1 MKNWLIIVL
10 VAAGLTACA
19 SQPTGSVPDSKTT
32 ASAKSAD
39 SRVQEKILANGLKVI
54 VKEDHRA
61 PVLVSQVWY
70 KVGSGYEHD
79 GITGVSHV
87 LEHMMFKGTKKF
99 KPGEFSR
106 IIAENGGQENAFTG
120 RDYTAYFQ
128 QLEKSRLKV
137 SFEME
142 ADRMRNLV
150 LLGEEFD
157 KEIKVVMEERRM
169 RTEDN
174 PQAITYEQFSANAYL
189 NSGYHW
195 PVIGWMNDLE
205 NMQLEDLAQWYK
217 YWYAPNN
224 AVVVVV
230 GDVNAKEVFDLAE
243 KYFGGFD
250 RGEIPKRK
258 PRIEVEQIGER
269 RIVVKAPAQVPYLIM
284 GYKVPSL
291 VNAKE
296 SWEPYAL
303 EVLAAILDGGNSA
316 RFAKDLIRGSQIAQN
331 VGAGYDSITPQQ
343 EVFQFSGTP
352 SSGKTVDDLEKAI
365 KDQIAKLRKEKVSK
379 SELSR
384 VKAQVV
390 AGKVYEQDSVFYQA
404 MIIGM
409 LETMGYPWSMADE
422 YVDRINAV
430 TSEQV
435 QAVAKKYFQDE
446 SLTVAVLDPQPLDS
460 NKMRP
465 RNLGG
470 SRAH

>member
-1 MKNWLIIVL
+1 
-10 VAAGLTACA
+10 
-19 SQPTGSVPDSKTT
+19 
-32 ASAKSAD
+32 
-39 SRVQEKILANGLKVI
+39 
-54 VKEDHRA
+54 
-61 PVLVSQVWY
+61 
-70 KVGSGYEHD
+70 
-79 GITGVSHV
+79 
-87 LEHMMFKGTKKF
+87 
-99 KPGEFSR
+99 
-106 IIAENGGQENAFTG
+106 
-120 RDYTAYFQ
+120 
-128 QLEKSRLKV
+128 
-137 SFEME
+137 
-142 ADRMRNLV
+142 
-150 LLGEEFD
+150 
-157 KEIKVVMEERRM
+157 
-169 RTEDN
+169 
-174 PQAITYEQFSANAYL
+174 
-189 NSGYHW
+189 
-195 PVIGWMNDLE
+195 
-205 NMQLEDLAQWYK
+205 QWYK